1 MFDELKGKYPK
12 ITVAP
17 DEFRAEMIGRQKA
30 LAPDGG
36 ADLGALRHRT
46 IAHFAAEAGYEDAT
60 AVADA
65 VMIAFLVGEVNGVY
79 SQTRG
84 RRRRRRRR
92 RSS

>member
-30 LAPDGG
+30 LTPDGG

-84 RRRRRRRR
+84 RRRRRRR
-92 RSS
+92 SS